1 MSTVITQT
9 NKTLLSID
17 PLSPL
22 NQSRTREIG
31 ADSETIDQINS
42 NSNSNSN
49 SHSHKNHISKNS
61 NELSIKSDN
70 LSQNINGTTLIGE
83 DFEQINMFEKYDI
96 KIKKSDNL
104 KDNEDGAI
112 LNEGVL
118 ALLHDEKTSKL
129 TTSSTVSTRSN
140 SGPTS
145 TNYLSNNII
154 SSPATI
160 DTELGDESTGLLTF
174 NNNNNNT
181 DNNNNNIDT
190 IDNFNSEVHGEQ
202 ELNNQIVI
210 NPQSNNV
217 IPLASNINTTESD
230 TGIITTSTGVTPRER
245 RVSISL
251 PKTKSNTL
259 VTTTGANKYSNIN
272 PNVNSSSTNLSY
284 RGKLKNR
291 NPPAKRK
298 SRSKNHGEVVHMPG
312 QRVKEDDP
320 NFNKVYC
327 MITGI
332 RVAVSKCS
340 KMPHP
345 IVDEDFHLTEKFM
358 FDMEGSQLTPSTKY
372 DFKFKDYAPEV
383 FRRLRQIFDIDPSD
397 YLMSIAENTCV
408 SKQGSPGKSGS
419 FFYYSKDYRYIIKTI
434 HHAEHKQLRRVI
446 KEYYQY
452 VEDNPDTFISQFY
465 GLHRLKLYGKGG
477 RIQKVHFIVMNNIFP
492 PHKELH
498 EKFDLKGSTF
508 GRITNVSKATE
519 NGKSKKTLVLKDLNW
534 MQEDKQM
541 KFGPTKRKAIYG
553 QLAKDIELLKKLN
566 IMDYSLLLGIHD
578 VKQAE
583 ADDPE
588 HKLDN
593 FQPVGYNKTSNNTTS
608 NNNND
613 NHFNVDKR
621 PSVITNDS
629 IYRSNTFSSQ
639 LSNGTTTIPLPAST
653 NINNDPV
660 LEDVDEDNPD
670 VENIQEYSGQQRPQV
685 DDDNNNIVENKI
697 SANTTSQPLLH
708 RTSTVYMEE
717 DGGFH
722 ATDENDEELPIIYY
736 MGVIDCLTN
745 YSTIKR
751 LETFWRSLKHKR
763 ETISAV
769 PPNEY
774 GDRFLKFMKKAM
786 TPRSKKKDQKKE
798 TY

>member
-17 PLSPL
+17 PLSTSH
-22 NQSRTREIG
+22 QSTTRDIG
-31 ADSETIDQINS
+31 IESTDQINS
-42 NSNSNSN
+42 NSNS
-49 SHSHKNHISKNS
+49 HKNHFSKNS

-70 LSQNINGTTLIGE
+70 LSQNINGTTLIAE
-83 DFEQINMFEKYDI
+83 DFEQMNMLEKYDI
-96 KIKKSDNL
+96 KIKKSDNM
-104 KDNEDGAI
+104 KDNSAI

-118 ALLHDEKTSKL
+118 ALLHDETSKL
-129 TTSSTVSTRSN
+129 TASSTVSTRSN

-154 SSPATI
+154 SSPSTI
-160 DTELGDESTGLLTF
+160 DTEIGDESTGLLTF
-174 NNNNNNT
+174 NNNNNNI
-181 DNNNNNIDT
+181 DN
-190 IDNFNSEVHGEQ
+190 IDNFNSEEPREQ
-202 ELNNQIVI
+202 DLDNQSVIV
-210 NPQSNNV
+210 PQSNNE
-217 IPLASNINTTESD
+217 IPLESNINTTETD
-230 TGIITTSTGVTPRER
+230 TAITTTSTGATPTPR
-245 RVSISL
+245 RVSIPL
-251 PKTKSNTL
+251 PRAKNNTL

-284 RGKLKNR
+284 RGKFKNR
-291 NPPAKRK
+291 NPPTKRK
-298 SRSKNHGEVVHMPG
+298 SRSKSHGEVVHMPG
-312 QRVKEDDP
+312 QRVNEGDP

-340 KMPHP
+340 KIPHP
-345 IVDEDFHLTEKFM
+345 IVEEDFHRTEKFM

-434 HHAEHKQLRRVI
+434 HHAEHKQLRRVL

-508 GRITNVSKATE
+508 GRITNVSKASE

-534 MQEDKQM
+534 LQEDKQM

-553 QLAKDIELLKKLN
+553 QLTKDIELLKKLN

-593 FQPVGYNKTSNNTTS
+593 FQPAGYNKNNDNTTS
-608 NNNND
+608 NNTNN
-613 NHFNVDKR
+613 NTNININKE
-621 PSVITNDS
+621 PSVVTTDS
-629 IYRSNTFSSQ
+629 IHRSSTFNSQ
-639 LSNGTTTIPLPAST
+639 LSNGTLTIPLPTNT

-660 LEDVDEDNPD
+660 LEDVNEDNSD
-670 VENIQEYSGQQRPQV
+670 IENIQEYSGQQRPQV
-685 DDDNNNIVENKI
+685 DDDNANIIENKI
-697 SANTTSQPLLH
+697 NTNIESEPLLH
-708 RTSTVYMEE
+708 RTSTVYMED
-717 DGGFH
+717 DGGIH

-786 TPRSKKKDQKKE
+786 SPKSKKKDSKKE
-798 TY
+798 TT